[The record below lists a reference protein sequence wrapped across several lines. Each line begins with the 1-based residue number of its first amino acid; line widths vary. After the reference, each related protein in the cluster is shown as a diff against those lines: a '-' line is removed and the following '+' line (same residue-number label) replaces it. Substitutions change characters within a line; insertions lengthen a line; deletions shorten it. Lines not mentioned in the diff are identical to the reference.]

1 MFYRRDSVKFNI
13 KGLSSLESLYL
24 GANSSEVQFSM
35 KNLPSLSRLSLSL
48 TDIIDEDIVTGLL
61 DQVPHI
67 QELHLDGNL
76 GYFNLDHL
84 VNLRVLKI
92 FETINED
99 FNLDLFKN
107 LSEQL
112 ENIWIQ
118 VTNIDEK
125 ILVKL
130 FDGCDFP
137 YVVEFTVKDCNVK
150 RLNKELF
157 NGFSTLKRLRI
168 VDCKIEVIERE
179 LFSNLKQLCSLG
191 LNGNRIEIIEE
202 NAFSKL
208 ENLKE
213 VDLTFNK
220 SNKLKNLDRKFIGLK
235 ETANFWI

>member
-13 KGLSSLESLYL
+13 KGLSSLETLFL
-24 GANSSEVQFSM
+24 GANSSEVQFTM
-35 KNLPSLSRLSLSL
+35 KNLTSLSRLGLSL
-48 TDIIDEDIVTGLL
+48 TDTIDEDIITGLL

-107 LSEQL
+107 LSDQL
-112 ENIWIQ
+112 ENIWIE

-137 YVVEFTVKDCNVK
+137 YLVDFTVRFGNIK

-168 VDCKIEVIERE
+168 TNCEIKVIERD
-179 LFSNLKQLCSLG
+179 LFSNLKQLCSLC
-191 LNGNRIEIIEE
+191 LIENRIKIVEE

-208 ENLKE
+208 ENLQE
-213 VDLTFNK
+213 VDLSFNELK
-220 SNKLKNLDRKFIGLK
+220 KLSRKFVGLK
-235 ETANFWI
+235 KTVEFDI

>member
-13 KGLSSLESLYL
+13 KGLSSLETLFL
-24 GANSSEVQFSM
+24 RANSSEVQITM
-35 KNLPSLSRLSLSL
+35 KNLTSLSRLGLSL
-48 TDIIDEDIVTGLL
+48 TDTIDEDIVTGLL

-67 QELHLDGNL
+67 QKLHLDGNL

-107 LSEQL
+107 LSDQL
-112 ENIWIQ
+112 ENIWIE

-137 YVVEFTVKDCNVK
+137 YLVDFTVSDGNIK

-168 VDCKIEVIERE
+168 TNCEIKVIERD
-179 LFSNLKQLCSLG
+179 LFSNLKQLCSLC
-191 LNGNRIEIIEE
+191 LIENRIKIVEE

-208 ENLKE
+208 ENLQE
-213 VDLTFNK
+213 VDLSFNELK
-220 SNKLKNLDRKFIGLK
+220 KLSRKFVGLK
-235 ETANFWI
+235 KTVEFDI